1 MDTQT
6 TTMTTEEPSGFNM
19 DDEDYE
25 LEPDFRTRSGDGI
38 GGGYRFAIQ
47 DGDGCDDY
55 EYFEEFNSY
64 NEDTDWP

>member
-1 MDTQT
+1 
-6 TTMTTEEPSGFNM
+6 M